1 MNGTKTLNENIADN
15 VGIKAAYAAYQTFV
29 NETGSE
35 QKLPILKFTP
45 NQLFWIAA
53 AQLYCGRTHLLEFRT
68 RTDYEDDHA
77 PSRYRV
83 VGMFRNSD
91 DFSRDFRCKVGS
103 YMNPTKEKK
112 CEMW

>member
-29 NETGSE
+29 KEMGSE
-35 QKLPILKFTP
+35 QKLPNLQFTP

-53 AQLYCGRTHLLEFRT
+53 AQLYCGRTYLLGFSVK
-68 RTDYEDDHA
+68 TDYELVHA
-77 PSRYRV
+77 PHRYRV
-83 VGMFRNSD
+83 IGMFRNSD

-103 YMNPTKEKK
+103 NMNPPKDKK
-112 CEMW
+112 CELW